1 MMTPACND
9 LLHPSG
15 TCEVNTPNLPAFRD
29 FPGLL
34 ASSCHPFEAT
44 LETFLLDANRS

>member
-29 FPGLL
+29 FPGFL
-34 ASSCHPFEAT
+34 ATF
-44 LETFLLDANRS
+44 ETFLLGANRS